1 MIISHPSTPS
11 APLREKLR
19 LPRRLLFLLLVP
31 LGMGLSQFA
40 SQDPERTERLFS
52 GEYYPILSQMFNR
65 ITGLVPLSLA
75 EFTVVLGIPAAVAWV
90 VLSIRK
96 AVRSPGE
103 QRQRLLNLLSTLLAV
118 AAGFYFIFVVTC
130 GVNYSR
136 MPFAWHAGLTVRPS
150 SAEEL
155 ALACVDLIADANRLR
170 EGLPEDE
177 EGVFQLEK
185 SVFAT
190 GKASRT
196 GFHRLAQEIPALG
209 GDYSPPKPVL
219 LSHLW
224 SYTQITGVFTCWSME
239 ANVNI
244 DVPDFTLPFTMC
256 HEQAHL
262 RGFMREDEANFIA
275 YLACME
281 SEDQAIQYSGASM
294 AAMYAMNTLYQ
305 ADYERFCELY
315 ATYSPGVQR
324 DFAAQSRYWAQFEGP
339 VAEVSDKVNDTYL
352 KANRQTDGVASYGRM
367 VDLLLANY
375 RAKHGVE

>member
-1 MIISHPSTPS
+1 MPVLHSEATKQPQ
-11 APLREKLR
+11 KLR
-19 LPRRLLFLLLVP
+19 LPRRLFTLALVP
-31 LGMGLSQFA
+31 LGMAFSALA
-40 SQDPERTERLFS
+40 RQDPAWTERFLS
-52 GEYYPILSQMFNR
+52 GGYYPILSQLLSR
-65 ITGLVPLSLA
+65 VSGLIPLSLA
-75 EFTVVLGIPAAVAWV
+75 EFAIVLGIPLAMVWAV
-90 VLSIRK
+90 L
-96 AVRSPGE
+96 AVRRAVSNPS
-103 QRQRLLNLLSTLLAV
+103 QKRQNLLDLLSTLLAV
-118 AAGFYFIFVVTC
+118 ASLFYFVFVVTC

-155 ALACVDLIADANRLR
+155 ALTCEELISDANRLR

-177 EGVFQLEK
+177 AGVFRLES
-185 SVFAT
+185 SVFDA

-196 GFHRLAQEIPALG
+196 GFLHLGERIPTLS
-209 GDYSPPKPVL
+209 GDYAAPKPVL

-256 HEQAHL
+256 HEQSHL

-281 SEDQAIQYSGASM
+281 SEDQATQYSGAAM
-294 AAMYAMNTLYQ
+294 AAMYAMNSLYQ
-305 ADYERFCELY
+305 ADYDRFCELY
-315 ATYSPGVQR
+315 ATYSPRVRR
-324 DFAAQSRYWAQFEGP
+324 DFAAQSCYWEQFEGP

-352 KANRQTDGVASYGRM
+352 KANHQTDGVASYGRM

-375 RAKHGVE
+375 RAKHGIS

>member
-1 MIISHPSTPS
+1 M
-11 APLREKLR
+11 
-19 LPRRLLFLLLVP
+19 
-31 LGMGLSQFA
+31 
-40 SQDPERTERLFS
+40 
-52 GEYYPILSQMFNR
+52 
-65 ITGLVPLSLA
+65 
-75 EFTVVLGIPAAVAWV
+75 
-90 VLSIRK
+90 
-96 AVRSPGE
+96 
-103 QRQRLLNLLSTLLAV
+103 
-118 AAGFYFIFVVTC
+118 
-130 GVNYSR
+130 
-136 MPFAWHAGLTVRPS
+136 
-150 SAEEL
+150 
-155 ALACVDLIADANRLR
+155 
-170 EGLPEDE
+170 
-177 EGVFQLEK
+177 
-185 SVFAT
+185 
-190 GKASRT
+190 
-196 GFHRLAQEIPALG
+196 
-209 GDYSPPKPVL
+209 L

>member
-1 MIISHPSTPS
+1 
-11 APLREKLR
+11 
-19 LPRRLLFLLLVP
+19 
-31 LGMGLSQFA
+31 
-40 SQDPERTERLFS
+40 
-52 GEYYPILSQMFNR
+52 
-65 ITGLVPLSLA
+65 
-75 EFTVVLGIPAAVAWV
+75 
-90 VLSIRK
+90 
-96 AVRSPGE
+96 
-103 QRQRLLNLLSTLLAV
+103 
-118 AAGFYFIFVVTC
+118 
-130 GVNYSR
+130 
-136 MPFAWHAGLTVRPS
+136 
-150 SAEEL
+150 
-155 ALACVDLIADANRLR
+155 
-170 EGLPEDE
+170 
-177 EGVFQLEK
+177 
-185 SVFAT
+185 
-190 GKASRT
+190 
-196 GFHRLAQEIPALG
+196 
-209 GDYSPPKPVL
+209 
-219 LSHLW
+219 
-224 SYTQITGVFTCWSME
+224 ME

-281 SEDQAIQYSGASM
+281 SVDQAIQYSGASM